1 MLGRLLATIGM
12 VIVLALLALGGSL
25 YYSWQE
31 MQKPLTLPDAG
42 MTYQLKPG
50 TSLRL
55 LSQDLA
61 AKGLVADPRYVEVW
75 ARWVEP
81 GDAIQAGEYL
91 LNPELNIAELIEL
104 FRHGQALQ
112 HRFTVVEGSRF
123 ADFIAQLNALA
134 EKGLIKTTIK
144 QGEHAKVFK
153 QLTGESH
160 VEGWIFPDTYY
171 FSRDDT
177 DAQLLKRA
185 YQSMKK
191 TLETAWA
198 SRAPDS
204 PLKTA
209 YEALILASI
218 VEKETGA
225 AEERPTIAGVFVR
238 RLNQDMKLQ
247 TDPTVVYG
255 MGDKYKGNI
264 RKADLRRDTPY
275 NTYTR
280 KGLPPTPIALPG
292 AAAIQAV
299 THPEDSGALF
309 FVAKGGGRH
318 HFSKT
323 YKEHRAAVIKYLL
336 GGKAKR
342 YQGDS

>member
-1 MLGRLLATIGM
+1 MVARLLATFGM
-12 VIVLALLALGGSL
+12 VVILALLALGGSL

-31 MQKPLTLPDAG
+31 MQKPLSLPDAG
-42 MTYQLKPG
+42 ITYQLKSG
-50 TSLRL
+50 TSLRM

-61 AKGLVADPRYVEVW
+61 VKGIVADPRYVEIW
-75 ARWVEP
+75 ARWIEP

-91 LNPELNIAELIEL
+91 LEPELSISQVLAL
-104 FRHGQALQ
+104 FRDGQALQ
-112 HRFTVVEGSRF
+112 HKFTVVEGSKF
-123 ADFIAQLNALA
+123 SDFVTQLKSLA
-134 EKGLIKTTIK
+134 EEGLIKTTI
-144 QGEHAKVFK
+144 QPGEHAKVFQK
-153 QLTGESH
+153 LTGESH

-177 DAQLLKRA
+177 DVQLLKRA

-198 SRAPDS
+198 ARAPGS
-204 PLKTA
+204 PLKNS

-264 RKADLRRDTPY
+264 RKSDLRRDTPY

-342 YQGDS
+342 YKGDS